1 MVEAPLP
8 PGWYVR
14 CAQPARHRMPSLDI
28 LTACRHRFHDPSSSK
43 YYYANMRSGKSTWT
57 RPELDPW
64 FLDDS
69 ILLTFEPR
77 EMTALKTLFVEDMV
91 WCLIVAYFDD

>member
-1 MVEAPLP
+1 
-8 PGWYVR
+8 
-14 CAQPARHRMPSLDI
+14 
-28 LTACRHRFHDPSSSK
+28 
-43 YYYANMRSGKSTWT
+43 MRSGKSTWT

-91 WCLIVAYFDD
+91 WCLFAAYSDD